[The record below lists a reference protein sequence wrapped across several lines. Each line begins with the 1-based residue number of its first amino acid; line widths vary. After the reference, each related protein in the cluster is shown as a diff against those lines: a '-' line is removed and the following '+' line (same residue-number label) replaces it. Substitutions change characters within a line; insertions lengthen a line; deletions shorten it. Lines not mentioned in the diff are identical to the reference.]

1 MEPVK
6 EAIRT
11 HSEPIRGARHDARA
25 LGANQRC
32 SSRREETHGG
42 SRGARGAQHSASERN
57 GAQHSAAV
65 LESSGRTGAQGSA
78 YWRARAESHFTSWL
92 LFVPGWLKS
101 CTAAAKRPAKVWR
114 GESAQPDVQSI
125 GDGARLGARAPSW
138 APSEEPSRGGEIA
151 LSPSLEMAL
160 EIALEMALEMSPTEV
175 IASPVDLRAWSWAI
189 FIRSSRIES
198 ISEGGVVSSSVV
210 SG

>member
-25 LGANQRC
+25 LRANQRC

-57 GAQHSAAV
+57 GAQHSVTERTGAQGSAAV

-114 GESAQPDVQSI
+114 GESAQPDAQSM
-125 GDGARLGARAPSW
+125 GDGARLGSSDGAHDGARAP
-138 APSEEPSRGGEIA
+138 
-151 LSPSLEMAL
+151 
-160 EIALEMALEMSPTEV
+160 
-175 IASPVDLRAWSWAI
+175 
-189 FIRSSRIES
+189 SRIES

>member
-25 LGANQRC
+25 LRANQRC

-57 GAQHSAAV
+57 GAQHSVTERTGAQGSAAVLESSGRTGAQGSTAV

-78 YWRARAESHFTSWL
+78 YWRARAESHFTS
-92 LFVPGWLKS
+92 
-101 CTAAAKRPAKVWR
+101 
-114 GESAQPDVQSI
+114 
-125 GDGARLGARAPSW
+125 
-138 APSEEPSRGGEIA
+138 
-151 LSPSLEMAL
+151 
-160 EIALEMALEMSPTEV
+160 
-175 IASPVDLRAWSWAI
+175 
-189 FIRSSRIES
+189 
-198 ISEGGVVSSSVV
+198 
-210 SG
+210 

>member
-25 LGANQRC
+25 LRANQRC

-65 LESSGRTGAQGSA
+65 LESSGRTGAQGP
-78 YWRARAESHFTSWL
+78 YWRARAAQVL
-92 LFVPGWLKS
+92 R
-101 CTAAAKRPAKVWR
+101 AARTGER
-114 GESAQPDVQSI
+114 G
-125 GDGARLGARAPSW
+125 
-138 APSEEPSRGGEIA
+138 PSRI
-151 LSPSLEMAL
+151 SLHGCYSCL
-160 EIALEMALEMSPTEV
+160 
-175 IASPVDLRAWSWAI
+175 D
-189 FIRSSRIES
+189 
-198 ISEGGVVSSSVV
+198 G
-210 SG
+210 

>member
-1 MEPVK
+1 MEPVQ

-25 LGANQRC
+25 LRANQRC

-42 SRGARGAQHSASERN
+42 SRGARGAQHSAPERN

-114 GESAQPDVQSI
+114 GESAQPDVQSM
-125 GDGARLGARAPSW
+125 GDGARLGSSDGAHDGARAP
-138 APSEEPSRGGEIA
+138 
-151 LSPSLEMAL
+151 
-160 EIALEMALEMSPTEV
+160 
-175 IASPVDLRAWSWAI
+175 
-189 FIRSSRIES
+189 SRIES

-210 SG
+210 FG

>member
-25 LGANQRC
+25 LRANQRC

-57 GAQHSAAV
+57 GAQHSAAVLESSGRTGAQGSAAVLESSGRTGAQGSTAV

-114 GESAQPDVQSI
+114 GESAQPDAQSM
-125 GDGARLGARAPSW
+125 GDGARLGSSDGAHDGARAP
-138 APSEEPSRGGEIA
+138 
-151 LSPSLEMAL
+151 
-160 EIALEMALEMSPTEV
+160 
-175 IASPVDLRAWSWAI
+175 
-189 FIRSSRIES
+189 SRIES

>member
-1 MEPVK
+1 MTLEDRLVMEPVK

-25 LGANQRC
+25 LRANQRC

-114 GESAQPDVQSI
+114 GESAQPDVQSN
-125 GDGARLGARAPSW
+125 GARLGARAPSW

-151 LSPSLEMAL
+151 LSPSPEMAPW
-160 EIALEMALEMSPTEV
+160 IALSP
-175 IASPVDLRAWSWAI
+175 SPVDLRAWSWAI

-198 ISEGGVVSSSVV
+198 ISEGSVVSSSLV